1 MNTAQDII
9 DVISRY
15 ADFVTGVSPFE
26 PAVED
31 TTEDLLALHTLLKG
45 FSAPKDQIPD
55 RGVIGLLSDLCVD
68 VDAELHKRLTK
79 DKAQLGDYEVER
91 TYASYNETWDHARC
105 VEEIAIHALVDENG
119 QIPDSPVEA
128 ANTVAN
134 AIVSSAGI
142 RYWKVKTGD
151 KFGVDLRK
159 FRDRGTQTSP
169 AGVIVRRAQVQRAD
183 PGIPEKKGT
192 PSPDA

>member
-1 MNTAQDII
+1 MNTTWDLTMIVN
-9 DVISRY
+9 DWFDTVC
-15 ADFVTGVSPFE
+15 GVSPFE
-26 PAVED
+26 PSTDD
-31 TTEDLLALHTLLKG
+31 TTEHLLALHNALKG
-45 FSAPKDQIPD
+45 YSAPKDEIPD
-55 RGVIGLLSDLCVD
+55 RGLIGALQDLCVD

-79 DKAQLGDYEVER
+79 DKVQLGDFELER
-91 TYASYNETWDHARC
+91 TWASYSETWDHARC

-119 QIPDSPVEA
+119 QIPGSPVEA

-134 AIVSSAGI
+134 AIVESAGI

-169 AGVIVRRAQVQRAD
+169 AGVIVRKAQVQRPD